1 MMHSIGYFG
10 MVWGL
15 VFGVTPAIA
24 ELDSFPANGGVG
36 WPPMEVAIQE
46 APLWEPNTSIS
57 PEATVSPTLAD
68 YLLEAESNN
77 PGLKA
82 AYYKWQGSLEKV
94 PQVSSLRDPMLTFTE
109 YLEKNVE
116 TRTGAQ
122 DFQLGVMQLFPYP
135 GKLSLRGQAAAQE
148 ARAIEQ
154 EFIKARL
161 NLRQEVR
168 DAYYE
173 YYYLEQSIRITAE
186 NLELL
191 KHFERVASARYEVA
205 RAGNQDVIKA
215 QVELGEL
222 ENELRTLED
231 FREPVQARLNA
242 ALNRPHTSLFPPP
255 REIQLRE
262 TELESGPILEVAFQ
276 TNPDLRAI
284 DARIQKQQTELELAK
299 KDYFPDFNVGLNWI
313 NTNDRIDAAPPGNG
327 DDVLLGSVQINLPV
341 YRGRLAAGVRQAEQ
355 GVSEFRNRREDFE
368 NQLSVDLQTALY
380 KLRDA
385 QRQIDL
391 YADILIPKAKQSVE
405 VTQTAYSAEEAG
417 FLDLIDAERIL
428 LNFQNSYYRSV
439 ANYGQALAAIEAKV
453 GQSVVESNAPLL
465 AIPKI
470 ETPIAESSTGA
481 HLEESDSS
489 KGAGPG
495 AIAPEEKETL
505 RE

>member
-1 MMHSIGYFG
+1 MWRIGDLNFVWRWIVLFPTITVGAHSTSGFG
-10 MVWGL
+10 TNTEAPIL
-15 VFGVTPAIA
+15 EI
-24 ELDSFPANGGVG
+24 
-36 WPPMEVAIQE
+36 AIQDSRPNE
-46 APLWEPNTSIS
+46 STSLAP
-57 PEATVSPTLAD
+57 PEGTDSSSLAR

-82 AYYKWQGSLEKV
+82 AYYKWQGALEKI

-148 ARAIEQ
+148 ARALEQ
-154 EFIKARL
+154 EFIKALL
-161 NLRQEVR
+161 NLQQEVK

-242 ALNRPHTSLFPPP
+242 ALNRPYASPFPPP
-255 REIQLRE
+255 RGVQLRE
-262 TELESGPILEVAFQ
+262 TELESGPILELAFQ

-284 DARIQKQQTELELAK
+284 DARIQKQQTDLELAK

-313 NTNDRIDAAPPGNG
+313 NTNGRVDAVPSGNG
-327 DDVLLGSVQINLPV
+327 DDVLLGSVQMNLPV

-368 NQLSVDLQTALY
+368 NRLSVDLQTALY

-391 YADILIPKAKQSVE
+391 YADILIPKAKQSVQ

-439 ANYGQALAAIEAKV
+439 ANYGQALATIEAKV
-453 GQSVVESNAPLL
+453 GQSVVESSAPPLSV
-465 AIPKI
+465 PKI
-470 ETPIAESSTGA
+470 VTPITESNTGA
-481 HLEESDSS
+481 QSEQSNSS
-489 KGAGPG
+489 NGMGPSE
-495 AIAPEEKETL
+495 IVPEEEETL
-505 RE
+505 QE